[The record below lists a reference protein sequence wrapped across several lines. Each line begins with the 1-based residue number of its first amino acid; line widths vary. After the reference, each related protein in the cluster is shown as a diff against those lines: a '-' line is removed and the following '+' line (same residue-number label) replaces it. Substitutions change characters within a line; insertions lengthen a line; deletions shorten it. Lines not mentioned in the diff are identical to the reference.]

1 MLGAIGRIIPGN
13 TLIHQPEELL
23 DAATTGGMRAL
34 GWEAGE
40 LKPGMLADFVTLEQP
55 RSVWREL
62 SASYV
67 VYGFSGSDSSGK
79 CCLNLRCFQ
88 SARTE

>member
-1 MLGAIGRIIPGN
+1 
-13 TLIHQPEELL
+13 
-23 DAATTGGMRAL
+23 MRAL

-55 RSVWREL
+55 LSLWREL

-67 VYGFSGSDSSGK
+67 VYGFSGRDVTNVVVGGETVVVQ
-79 CCLNLRCFQ
+79 R
-88 SARTE
+88 

>member
-1 MLGAIGRIIPGN
+1 
-13 TLIHQPEELL
+13 
-23 DAATTGGMRAL
+23 MRAL

-67 VYGFSGSDSSGK
+67 VYGFSGSDVTNVVVGGETVVQ
-79 CCLNLRCFQ
+79 R
-88 SARTE
+88 